1 MPILPLCQLWAYF
14 WVVHELKGQSASGFS
29 YNDKLGAG
37 IMEVNE
43 QIWEDYVKTH
53 KDVKPFKNKS
63 FLDYYDMLDVMPA
76 KLSSDSGSPSEAK
89 VELNSSSSKDL
100 DSDDH
105 SGSATH
111 SSISSVTCSW
121 NSTVKK
127 AHTSSGAQALTGM
140 TGQLDNFNDTMHKI
154 LTLEQGDASTPQCK
168 QKAMIQVQQLE
179 TDLSD
184 DQLVSLI
191 NIFQLQAGAADAYL
205 VLQREGLRKAWVQDK
220 LKQQL

>member
-76 KLSSDSGSPSEAK
+76 KQL
-89 VELNSSSSKDL
+89 V
-100 DSDDH
+100 
-105 SGSATH
+105 
-111 SSISSVTCSW
+111 W